1 MQKQTYTNFLVYL
14 VDNGSKGEDATILK
28 QQFSEDPR
36 VQLIL
41 NKENLGFTKGNNEI
55 LRKYILPNKDYKY
68 VLLLNNDTAVDENW
82 IQALLKAA
90 EQQQAHIVSSKMINY
105 FDRNRMDN
113 AGHQMLST
121 GEVIPVGFNEPIQQ
135 HTSPKENLGACA
147 GAALYEVAM
156 LRKMGILDEYFSTG
170 YEDAE
175 IGLRANVLGYKTVY
189 APDAIIYHKISQ
201 SVSKIWNYE
210 YVLQIQVNILYSYF
224 KLMPIGLLLFNLPF
238 QLFKFVAL
246 FFINLLFW
254 RPKFL
259 KILFHSYYRIFTK
272 EWSKIKQARQHF
284 WQTQKPLSSWAI
296 WQKMRFFLAFDIER
310 FWKLIVTKRETVF
323 EKW

>member
-121 GEVIPVGFNEPIQQ
+121 GEVIPVSYTHLTLP
-135 HTSPKENLGACA
+135 T
-147 GAALYEVAM
+147 
-156 LRKMGILDEYFSTG
+156 
-170 YEDAE
+170 
-175 IGLRANVLGYKTVY
+175 
-189 APDAIIYHKISQ
+189 IY
-201 SVSKIWNYE
+201 SV
-210 YVLQIQVNILYSYF
+210 
-224 KLMPIGLLLFNLPF
+224 
-238 QLFKFVAL
+238 
-246 FFINLLFW
+246 
-254 RPKFL
+254 
-259 KILFHSYYRIFTK
+259 
-272 EWSKIKQARQHF
+272 
-284 WQTQKPLSSWAI
+284 
-296 WQKMRFFLAFDIER
+296 
-310 FWKLIVTKRETVF
+310 
-323 EKW
+323 